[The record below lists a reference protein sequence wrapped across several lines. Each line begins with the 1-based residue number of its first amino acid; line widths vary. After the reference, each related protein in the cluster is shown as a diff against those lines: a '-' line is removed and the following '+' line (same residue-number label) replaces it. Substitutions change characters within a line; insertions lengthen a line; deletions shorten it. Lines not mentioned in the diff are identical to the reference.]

1 MVSFYM
7 SISCFVYLLKGIT
20 TFLCFNSNWYG
31 KPIYFKWR
39 IFNPNIYETLFIINF
54 PVIIFQLFVYKII
67 MKDTRLNFVAIN
79 LLQII
84 NLSPY
89 VLYWS
94 KIIWY
99 SMMYC
104 FFNVTIF
111 ANIELFTIDSLTVII
126 LTKFVHF
133 RFGDETFIV
142 TSDNVRRQSNRID
155 KLSYCICRTKSG
167 KYNTET
173 IENMIELFT
182 ISLENG

>member
-1 MVSFYM
+1 
-7 SISCFVYLLKGIT
+7 
-20 TFLCFNSNWYG
+20 
-31 KPIYFKWR
+31 
-39 IFNPNIYETLFIINF
+39 
-54 PVIIFQLFVYKII
+54 
-67 MKDTRLNFVAIN
+67 
-79 LLQII
+79 
-84 NLSPY
+84 
-89 VLYWS
+89 
-94 KIIWY
+94 
-99 SMMYC
+99 MMYC

-155 KLSYCICRTKSG
+155 KLLYCICRTKSG

-182 ISLENG
+182 ISLENGLIFHL